1 VADEADRPSRRS
13 SSAEAAATRW
23 RQQHP
28 DEDVDHD
35 APSRIPED
43 ERSVPNR
50 HSASAEAA
58 ALRYRER
65 HPDDE
70 EED

>member
-1 VADEADRPSRRS
+1 MSEEANRPRRRS

-23 RQQHP
+23 RQAHP
-28 DEDVDHD
+28 EEDIDLD

-43 ERSVPNR
+43 ADGVPNR

-58 ALRYRER
+58 ALRWHER

-70 EED
+70 E